1 MKVISLHNINT
12 SINLSML
19 GVSVMYSLHN
29 KSNVKLDILILAI
42 AIVVTIFTFFEI
54 IQYLSKKS

>member
-1 MKVISLHNINT
+1 MKVINLHNINT

-19 GVSVMYSLHN
+19 GVTVMYSLHN
-29 KSNVKLDILILAI
+29 QSNVKFDILVLVI
-42 AIVVTIFTFFEI
+42 AIVVTIFTFFEV

>member
-1 MKVISLHNINT
+1 MKVINLHNINT

-19 GVSVMYSLHN
+19 GVTVMYSLHN
-29 KSNVKLDILILAI
+29 QFNVKFDILVLVI
-42 AIVVTIFTFFEI
+42 AIVVTIFTFFEV